1 MEQRPLPQPARHA
14 VEPLN
19 EHGTS
24 LYSAD
29 QAAVVVTTL
38 VSQIYTAAAELAGLA
53 EHLLALQE
61 HRYAKTGHK
70 QEEPSSSH
78 RSRES
83 GIPL

>member
-1 MEQRPLPQPARHA
+1 MERRPLPQPARHA

-29 QAAVVVTTL
+29 QAAVVVTAL

-78 RSRES
+78 RSRER
-83 GIPL
+83 GIAL